1 MEVPTLESPAE
12 RAQTTV
18 SPRRMRG
25 VPRGLI
31 VVSELG
37 WRLLVVAAAI
47 ALVGWALWH
56 VRLVAMPLLIAVLL
70 STLLIPPAQRLRQA
84 GLPNA
89 LATVIV
95 FLGAL
100 GLMVAAFWLIVPP
113 VIQELSNLAASI
125 RAGIDQ
131 LSDLLVTSGL
141 GITQGEAQQ
150 AIREAQ
156 QTLTSSVDAIF
167 ASVLNGAVLITEVLA
182 GALIALV
189 LVFFFIKDGSTL
201 WAWVARLFPERA
213 QDTVMLAGHNAW
225 HALGTYVRGI
235 IFVATFDALFIG
247 LALAIIGVPLVLP
260 LAVLV
265 FVAAFVPF
273 VGAIAAGAL
282 AALVA
287 LVSEGVVAALAVV
300 VAITVVQQIE
310 GNILY
315 PLVVGR
321 STHLHPVGILVA
333 VTTGAVVAGVIG
345 AVAAVPILAVIVTA
359 VPIIRSAAETT
370 SRPQPELPEGSEA
383 GRSGPPRPG

>member
-12 RAQTTV
+12 RGETTV
-18 SPRRMRG
+18 PPRRVRG

-37 WRLLVVAAAI
+37 WRLLVVAAVI
-47 ALVGWALWH
+47 VLVGWALWQ
-56 VRLVAMPLLIAVLL
+56 VRLVALPLLVAVLI
-70 STLLIPPAQRLRQA
+70 STQLIPPAQRLRRA

-89 LATVIV
+89 LATTVV

-100 GLMVAAFWLIVPP
+100 GVMIAAFWLIVPA

-189 LVFFFIKDGSTL
+189 LVFFFIKDGSAL
-201 WAWVARLFPERA
+201 WAWVARLFPGSAEG
-213 QDTVMLAGHNAW
+213 TMLAVGHSAW

-235 IFVATFDALFIG
+235 VFVATFDAVFIA

-260 LAVLV
+260 LAVLT
-265 FVAAFVPF
+265 FLAAFVPF
-273 VGAIAAGAL
+273 VGAIAAGAV

-287 LVSEGVVAALAVV
+287 LVSQGVVAALAVV
-300 VAITVVQQIE
+300 VAITVVQQLE
-310 GNILY
+310 GNVLY

-333 VTTGAVVAGVIG
+333 VTTGAVLAGIIG
-345 AVAAVPILAVIVTA
+345 AVAAVPILVMVVTA

-370 SRPQPELPEGSEA
+370 SQPRPELPEGSEA
-383 GRSGPPRPG
+383 GRSGPPPPG

>member
-1 MEVPTLESPAE
+1 MEVPTLEPPVES
-12 RAQTTV
+12 AQTTV

-47 ALVGWALWH
+47 VLVGWALWQ
-56 VRLVAMPLLIAVLL
+56 VRLVALPLLVAVLL
-70 STLLIPPAQRLRQA
+70 STLLFPPAQRLRRA

-89 LATVIV
+89 LATTIV
-95 FLGAL
+95 FLVAL
-100 GLMVAAFWLIVPP
+100 GVMVAAFWLIVPP
-113 VIQELSNLAASI
+113 VVQELSNLAASI

-131 LSDLLVTSGL
+131 LADLLATSGL
-141 GITQGEAQQ
+141 GISQGEAQG

-167 ASVLNGAVLITEVLA
+167 AGVLNGAVLITEFLA
-182 GALIALV
+182 GTFIALV
-189 LVFFFIKDGSTL
+189 VVFFFIKDGSAL

-213 QDTVMLAGHNAW
+213 QDTVMAVGHSAW

-235 IFVATFDALFIG
+235 VLVATFDAVFIG

-260 LAVLV
+260 LSVLV
-265 FVAAFVPF
+265 FLAAFVPF
-273 VGAIAAGAL
+273 VGAIAAGAV

-287 LVSEGVVAALAVV
+287 LVTEGVFAALAVV
-300 VAITVVQQIE
+300 IAITVVQQIE

-321 STHLHPVGILVA
+321 STHLHPVGILIA
-333 VTTGAVVAGVIG
+333 VTTGAVLAGIIG
-345 AVAAVPILAVIVTA
+345 AVVAVPILAVVGTA

-370 SRPQPELPEGSEA
+370 SRPRPELPEGSEA
-383 GRSGPPRPG
+383 GRSGPPPPG